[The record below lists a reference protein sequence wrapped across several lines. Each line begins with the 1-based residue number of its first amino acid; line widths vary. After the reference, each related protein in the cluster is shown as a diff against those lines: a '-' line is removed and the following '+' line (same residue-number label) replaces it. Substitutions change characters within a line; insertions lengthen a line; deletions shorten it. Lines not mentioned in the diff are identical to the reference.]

1 LHKEIATA
9 IFDGLAMTTFSE
21 RDFDMGLFWDLYQQ
35 SQISDQSSRSD
46 SLEGEVSRLRSELR
60 DTRVL
65 LHDLIK
71 RLEEKFGED
80 IDKDGRIG

>member
-1 LHKEIATA
+1 
-9 IFDGLAMTTFSE
+9 
-21 RDFDMGLFWDLYQQ
+21 MGLFWDLYQQ

-46 SLEGEVSRLRSELR
+46 SLDREVSRLRSELR

-65 LHDLIK
+65 LHNLIA

-80 IDKDGRIG
+80 INGDGRVG

>member
-1 LHKEIATA
+1 
-9 IFDGLAMTTFSE
+9 
-21 RDFDMGLFWDLYQQ
+21 MGLFWDLYQQ

-46 SLEGEVSRLRSELR
+46 SLDREVSRLRSELR